1 MHIIVGDRR
10 VRMVDVIGRRTA
22 DGKSVSLNFAKI
34 ELKDITQSVDGSPRR
49 TVRSPI
55 LLARRPAD
63 LRVAVGIRAGGRCS
77 GLFRLDG
84 RNVPTPT
91 AQARDPARGSLPDWN
106 RHDGRTG
113 AGRARGGFAVGDAFG
128 VALIG
133 ASLLLTLYLSVFDEK
148 LILFPPHAYTLDWYG
163 QIPALFG
170 APIWTSLKLG
180 IAATIGSLLLGV
192 PAGIGLSRHR
202 FRGRTLIGT
211 LLLAPITVPGIAL
224 GLAVYIVLVALDT
237 NLDTALT
244 GSLTGL
250 VFGARHDRHAVGGAV
265 VPREP
270 ATHDR
275 QAEEAAASLGPIRCR
290 SSGGSR
296 CRRCIPGS
304 SPAGFLHL

>member
-1 MHIIVGDRR
+1 MTDALAR
-10 VRMVDVIGRRTA
+10 VEHA
-22 DGKSVSLNFAKI
+22 AVSL
-34 ELKDITQSVDGSPRR
+34 LVT
-49 TVRSPI
+49 
-55 LLARRPAD
+55 L
-63 LRVAVGIRAGGRCS
+63 
-77 GLFRLDG
+77 
-84 RNVPTPT
+84 
-91 AQARDPARGSLPDWN
+91 
-106 RHDGRTG
+106 
-113 AGRARGGFAVGDAFG
+113 G

-133 ASLLLTLYLSVFDEK
+133 VPLLLTLYLSVFDEK

-163 QIPALFG
+163 QIPAPFG

-250 VFGARHDRHAVGGAV
+250 VLAHVMIATPWV
-265 VPREP
+265 VRLCLASL

-275 QAEEAAASLGPIRCR
+275 QAEEAAASLGAHPLQVIWRITMPAMHPGIIA
-290 SSGGSR
+290 GGLFAFVISFENLELALFL
-296 CRRCIPGS
+296 S
-304 SPAGFLHL
+304 SPGVTTLPVAVLQYLEYHIDPMVAAVAVAQTVGIAVVLLLLDRFVRLGRVAR